1 MLYFSE
7 FYLSNIVSDTFS
19 MFTAGE
25 VPDLFAADEISR
37 IIDTVRPLAKAAGK
51 LETKD
56 VIYSHFVQLCRENLH
71 CVLAFSPVGDS
82 FRNRLRMFPSLVNCC
97 TIDWFTE
104 WPSDALISVADQF
117 LGKIDLGT
125 DQMKRALCSVCMTI
139 HSSVSK
145 ISRRFLS
152 ELRRNNYTTPT
163 SYLELINLYTS
174 MLGGERNIIN
184 QKIDR
189 YQSGVDKLVS
199 TNSVVS
205 GLQEEIRKLQ
215 PFLEDSKTKTASLI
229 KQVTYDKEQA
239 AIKKATVEVEA
250 KKVFS
255 ATEEATTIKLDAQ
268 KELDE
273 ALPAFERAI
282 KALDSLNKSD
292 ITEMKSFAKPPDM
305 VVTVMDAVCLLKGV
319 KTGWDQSKLL
329 LNDPNFLSGLSTY
342 DKDHIPEKTIKLLQ
356 KYVQNPEFLPEK
368 VAKVSSAAKSLS
380 MWVMAMDTYA
390 RVAKNVEPK
399 KAKLA
404 EAERSAAEMQA
415 LLDSKTEDL
424 NKVMA
429 KVKSLEDNLAASAR
443 ELEEL
448 EGKSELSQSRLG
460 RAEQLTGGL
469 ASEQVRWTQELIQ
482 LNQDKI
488 DLTGNILIAAG
499 YVAYAG
505 AFTSNFRN
513 DLISDWTQT
522 CKECSIPVDL
532 KFSLER
538 IIGDPTT
545 IRSWQIQGL
554 PADSLSTEN
563 GIIVVK
569 GSRWPLMID
578 PQTQANRWIRA
589 KEKINRIQVIKLTET
604 TYLRTLENCI
614 RVGNPVLL
622 ENVEERLDP
631 ALEPILSKL
640 TFKSAGRTLIRLGDT
655 DVDYSPDFKFYITT
669 KLPNPHYPPEISVK
683 VTIVNF
689 TVTPKGLEDQILVQ
703 VVAHERPE
711 LEEEKNK
718 LVVQIADG
726 QKQLKDIEDKILYML
741 ANSHGNIL
749 DDEVLIATLAAS
761 KTTSREINFQLT
773 QASETKTK
781 IESAC
786 EGYRP
791 VAKRGAVLYFVIA
804 DFGSVDPMYQVYCML
819 PIAVICPADLLLFSL
834 FNA

>member
-1 MLYFSE
+1 ML
-7 FYLSNIVSDTFS
+7 
-19 MFTAGE
+19 TAGE
-25 VPDLFAADEISR
+25 VPDLFAPDEISR
-37 IIDTVRPLAKAAGK
+37 IIETVRPLAKAAGK

-104 WPSDALISVADQF
+104 WPNDALISVAKQF

-125 DQMKRALCSVCMTI
+125 DQMKDSLCSVCMTI

-145 ISRRFLS
+145 ISTRFLS

-174 MLGGERNIIN
+174 MLGGERNVIN
-184 QKIDR
+184 KKIER
-189 YQSGVDKLVS
+189 YQSGVDKLVA
-199 TNSVVS
+199 TNAIVS
-205 GLQEEIRKLQ
+205 DLQDQILKLQ
-215 PFLEDSKTKTASLI
+215 PVLEKAAKDTASLI
-229 KQVTYDKEQA
+229 ENVTRDKENA
-239 AIKKATVEVEA
+239 AIVKANVEEEA
-250 KKVFS
+250 KKVT
-255 ATEEATTIKLDAQ
+255 AANDEADAIKLDAQ
-268 KELDE
+268 KDLDE
-273 ALPAFERAI
+273 ALPALESAI
-282 KALDSLNKSD
+282 KALDSLNKND
-292 ITEMKSFAKPPDM
+292 ITEMKSFAKPPEL
-305 VVTVMDAVCLLKGV
+305 VQTVMEAVCILKGV
-319 KTGWDQSKLL
+319 KPDWEQSKKL
-329 LNDPNFLSGLSTY
+329 LNDGNFLVGLSTY
-342 DKDHIPEKTIKLLQ
+342 DKDHIPEKTIKALQ
-356 KYVQNPEFLPEK
+356 KYVQNVDFVPEK
-368 VAKVSSAAKSLS
+368 VAKVSQAAKSLC
-380 MWVMAMDTYA
+380 MWVRAMDVYA

-399 KAKLA
+399 KAKFA
-404 EAERSAAEMQA
+404 EAEKSAAEMKA
-415 LLDSKTEDL
+415 LLAQQTEAL

-429 KVKSLEDNLAASAR
+429 NVKDLEDRLAVSLKKR
-443 ELEEL
+443 EECKAE
-448 EGKSELSQSRLG
+448 SDLSQSRLG

-469 ASEQVRWTQELIQ
+469 ASEQVRWAQELKQ

-499 YVAYAG
+499 YIAYSG
-505 AFTSNFRN
+505 PFTSNFRR
-513 DLISDWTQT
+513 DLNSDWIKA

-532 KFSLER
+532 NFSLER
-538 IIGDPTT
+538 IVGDPTT

-569 GSRWPLMID
+569 GRRWPLMID

-589 KEKINRIQVIKLTET
+589 KEKSNRIQVIKLTES

-622 ENVEERLDP
+622 ENVEEKLDP
-631 ALEPILSKL
+631 ALEPVLAKQ
-640 TFKSAGRTLIRLGDT
+640 TFKSAGRILIRLGDT
-655 DVDYSPDFKFYITT
+655 DVDYSPDFRFYITT

-689 TVTPKGLEDQILVQ
+689 TVTPKGLEDQLLVQ

-741 ANSHGNIL
+741 ANSQGNIL

-761 KTTSREINFQLT
+761 KTTSKEINFQLA

-781 IESAC
+781 IDNAC

-791 VAKRGAVLYFVIA
+791 IAKRGAVLYFVIA
-804 DFGSVDPMYQVYCML
+804 DFGSVDPMYQVCRHEY
-819 PIAVICPADLLLFSL
+819 LFSTLVFMCQGVL
-834 FNA
+834 FMNS

>member
-1 MLYFSE
+1 ML
-7 FYLSNIVSDTFS
+7 
-19 MFTAGE
+19 TAGE
-25 VPDLFAADEISR
+25 VPDLFAPDEISR
-37 IIDTVRPLAKAAGK
+37 IIETVRPLAKAAGK

-104 WPSDALISVADQF
+104 WPNDALISVAKQF

-125 DQMKRALCSVCMTI
+125 DQMKDSLCSVCMTI

-145 ISRRFLS
+145 ISTRFLS

-174 MLGGERNIIN
+174 MLGGERNVIN
-184 QKIDR
+184 KKIER
-189 YQSGVDKLVS
+189 YQSGVDKLVA
-199 TNSVVS
+199 TNAIVS
-205 GLQEEIRKLQ
+205 DLQDQILKLQ
-215 PFLEDSKTKTASLI
+215 PVLEKAAKDTASLI
-229 KQVTYDKEQA
+229 ENVTRDKENA
-239 AIKKATVEVEA
+239 AIVKANVEEEA
-250 KKVFS
+250 KKVT
-255 ATEEATTIKLDAQ
+255 AANDEADAIKLDAQ
-268 KELDE
+268 KDLDE
-273 ALPAFERAI
+273 ALPALESAI
-282 KALDSLNKSD
+282 KALDSLNKND
-292 ITEMKSFAKPPDM
+292 ITEMKSFAKPPEL
-305 VVTVMDAVCLLKGV
+305 VQTVMEAVCILKGV
-319 KTGWDQSKLL
+319 KPDWEQSKKL
-329 LNDPNFLSGLSTY
+329 LNDGNFLVGLSTY
-342 DKDHIPEKTIKLLQ
+342 DKDHIPEKTIKALQ
-356 KYVQNPEFLPEK
+356 KYVQNVDFVPEK
-368 VAKVSSAAKSLS
+368 VAKVSQAAKSLC
-380 MWVMAMDTYA
+380 MWVRAMDVYA

-404 EAERSAAEMQA
+404 EAEKSAAEMDA
-415 LLDSKTEDL
+415 LLAQKTEAL

-429 KVKSLEDNLAASAR
+429 NVKDLEDQLAVSLKTR
-443 ELEEL
+443 EQYKAE
-448 EGKSELSQSRLG
+448 SDLSQSRLG

-469 ASEQVRWTQELIQ
+469 ASEQVRWAQELKQ

-499 YVAYAG
+499 YIAYSG
-505 AFTSNFRN
+505 PFTSNFRR
-513 DLISDWTQT
+513 DLNSDWIKA

-532 KFSLER
+532 NFSLER
-538 IIGDPTT
+538 IVGDPTT

-569 GSRWPLMID
+569 GRRWPLMID

-589 KEKINRIQVIKLTET
+589 KEKSNRIQVIKLTES

-622 ENVEERLDP
+622 ENVEEKLDP
-631 ALEPILSKL
+631 ALEPVLAKQ
-640 TFKSAGRTLIRLGDT
+640 TFKSAGRILIRLGDT
-655 DVDYSPDFKFYITT
+655 DVDYSPDFRFYITT

-689 TVTPKGLEDQILVQ
+689 TVTPKGLEDQLLVQ

-741 ANSHGNIL
+741 ANSQGNIL

-761 KTTSREINFQLT
+761 KTTSKEINFQLA

-781 IESAC
+781 IDNAC

-791 VAKRGAVLYFVIA
+791 IAKRGAVLYFVIA
-804 DFGSVDPMYQVYCML
+804 DFGSVDPMYQVCRHEY
-819 PIAVICPADLLLFSL
+819 LFSTLVFMCQSVL
-834 FNA
+834 FMNS